1 MISREMLDQL
11 RHVLRP
17 MANRIANTV
26 ARGTVR
32 LVNNAK
38 KMQLVQL
45 EVLEGEIV
53 EGAAGAESF
62 QPYGFF
68 SWPFAG
74 AEAVVVFPNGN
85 REHPLVVVVADRR
98 YRPTD
103 GEPGEVG
110 LATDEGDEIRLAR
123 GHAIQLSTSGQVQ
136 LGSATASEGAIKGTS
151 RNTAEQAFLTAMN
164 TFIAAVVPTTGAP
177 ALAITA
183 FQAAIAAFKAAAGG
197 AVSTKVKLE

>member
-1 MISREMLDQL
+1 MISREILDQL

-17 MANRIANTV
+17 MANRIASTV
-26 ARGTVR
+26 ARGVVQ
-32 LVNNAK
+32 LVNNST

-45 EVLEGEIV
+45 GVTVGETID
-53 EGAAGAESF
+53 GAEHF

-68 SWPFAG
+68 SVPFAG
-74 AEAVVVFPNGN
+74 AEAVALFPNGD
-85 REHPLVVVVADRR
+85 RSHPLVVVVADRR

-103 GEPGEVG
+103 GDPGEVG

-123 GHAIQLSTSGQVQ
+123 GHAIQLSTSGHVQ

-151 RNTAEQAFLTAMN
+151 RNTAEQTFLTAMN
-164 TFIAAVVPTTGAP
+164 TFVAAVVAGTGAP
-177 ALAITA
+177 APAIAA
-183 FQAAIAAFKAAAGG
+183 FQLAIAAFKSAAGG